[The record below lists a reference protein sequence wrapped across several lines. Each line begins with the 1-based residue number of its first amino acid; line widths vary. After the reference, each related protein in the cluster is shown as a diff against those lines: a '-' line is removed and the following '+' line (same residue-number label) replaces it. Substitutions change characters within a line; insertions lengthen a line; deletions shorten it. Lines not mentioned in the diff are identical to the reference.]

1 MNRQETGNQS
11 RASPGASLCCCSQQR
26 KAINCDNVQ
35 SIEERKKII
44 ADKRLCFDCT
54 GAKHRAS
61 DCKSRNTCRIC
72 NGKHHTLICDKK
84 ERRESGMTANL
95 IGDSSVIHPI
105 VVITMGGYKFK
116 ALLDSGSNV
125 SSTAIEL
132 IKAKVKSSSFRQIA
146 MLTDVETRTMQV
158 YEVVMRSVT
167 GDLSLNVNVT
177 KIEKRELLTLDNP
190 RYSDLV
196 KIQPHLRGVKMEDS
210 DTKACLPAHVII
222 DANDFAKIRTSGSL
236 RVGRRGD
243 PVA

>member
-1 MNRQETGNQS
+1 M
-11 RASPGASLCCCSQQR
+11 
-26 KAINCDNVQ
+26 
-35 SIEERKKII
+35 
-44 ADKRLCFDCT
+44 
-54 GAKHRAS
+54 
-61 DCKSRNTCRIC
+61 
-72 NGKHHTLICDKK
+72 
-84 ERRESGMTANL
+84 
-95 IGDSSVIHPI
+95 
-105 VVITMGGYKFK
+105 
-116 ALLDSGSNV
+116 
-125 SSTAIEL
+125 IEL

-167 GDLSLNVNVT
+167 GDFSLNVNVT

-196 KIQPHLRGVKMEDS
+196 KSQPHLRGVKMEDS

>member
-1 MNRQETGNQS
+1 
-11 RASPGASLCCCSQQR
+11 
-26 KAINCDNVQ
+26 
-35 SIEERKKII
+35 
-44 ADKRLCFDCT
+44 
-54 GAKHRAS
+54 
-61 DCKSRNTCRIC
+61 
-72 NGKHHTLICDKK
+72 
-84 ERRESGMTANL
+84 MTANL
-95 IGDSSVIHPI
+95 IGNSSVIHPI
-105 VVITMGGYKFK
+105 VVITMGGYKFR
-116 ALLDSGSNV
+116 ALSDSGSNHSYV

-167 GDLSLNVNVT
+167 GDFSLNVNVT
-177 KIEKRELLTLDNP
+177 KIEKRELLTVDNP

-196 KIQPHLRGVKMEDS
+196 KSQHLRGVKMEDS

>member
-1 MNRQETGNQS
+1 M
-11 RASPGASLCCCSQQR
+11 
-26 KAINCDNVQ
+26 
-35 SIEERKKII
+35 
-44 ADKRLCFDCT
+44 
-54 GAKHRAS
+54 
-61 DCKSRNTCRIC
+61 
-72 NGKHHTLICDKK
+72 ICDKK

-105 VVITMGGYKFK
+105 VVITLGGYKFK
-116 ALLDSGSNV
+116 ALLDSGSNHSYV

-196 KIQPHLRGVKMEDS
+196 KSQPHLRGVKMEDS

-243 PVA
+243 SVA

>member
-1 MNRQETGNQS
+1 
-11 RASPGASLCCCSQQR
+11 
-26 KAINCDNVQ
+26 
-35 SIEERKKII
+35 
-44 ADKRLCFDCT
+44 
-54 GAKHRAS
+54 
-61 DCKSRNTCRIC
+61 
-72 NGKHHTLICDKK
+72 
-84 ERRESGMTANL
+84 MTANL

-105 VVITMGGYKFK
+105 VVITMGGYKFR
-116 ALLDSGSNV
+116 ALLDSGSNDSYV
-125 SSTAIEL
+125 LSTAIEL

-167 GDLSLNVNVT
+167 GDFSLNVNVT

-190 RYSDLV
+190 RYSNLV